1 MKNILIVH
9 DISCYGKCSS
19 TVALPILAMMEL
31 AGTLLPTSLLSTH
44 TGPGFEG
51 YTYLDLS
58 DEMAKIVDH
67 WQSFGLTFDAVYV
80 GYLGSIE
87 QIDFLIEKLPQLI
100 KSGGKIYLDPV
111 MADQGKFYPGFDE
124 AYAKAMRK
132 LCDIADV
139 IMPNQT
145 EAAFIYDFPYQ
156 EGLVGYQSAKDLAAL
171 INRDSDQP
179 TSLVLTGVGYDGDQ
193 QTGAYYYDA
202 ENKIDGLIQADFVGG
217 LFHGTGDIFA
227 SIFVGARENG
237 ASLKAST
244 ALAVETLP
252 KILQASIDNPNIHQD
267 GLDFE
272 KACSDLNRFVYELKN
287 K

>member
-19 TVALPILAMMEL
+19 TVALPILSMMEL

-58 DEMAKIVDH
+58 EEMAKIVDH
-67 WQSFGLTFDAVYV
+67 WQSFGLKFDAVYV

-87 QIDFLIEKLPQLI
+87 QIDFLIDKLPQLI
-100 KSGGKIYLDPV
+100 KAGGKIYLDPV

-124 AYAKAMRK
+124 SYAQAMRK

-145 EAAFIYDFPYQ
+145 EASFIYDLPYQ
-156 EGLVGYQSAKDLAAL
+156 EGLAGYQAAKDLAAL
-171 INRDSDQP
+171 INQNSDHP
-179 TSLVLTGVGYDGDQ
+179 TSLVLTGVGYDADSKS
-193 QTGAYYYDA
+193 
-202 ENKIDGLIQADFVGG
+202 EGLLQADFVGG
-217 LFHGTGDIFA
+217 HFHGTGDIFA
-227 SIFVGARENG
+227 SIFVGASENG
-237 ASLKAST
+237 ASLKDST
-244 ALAVETLP
+244 TLAVNTLP
-252 KILQASIDNPNIHQD
+252 KILQASINNPNIQQD

-272 KACSDLNRFVYELKN
+272 KACPDLNHFVHNLKD